1 MIRFLLLA
9 AIICVVYVW
18 LKGAGA
24 RARNA
29 AAAVPPQE
37 NMVTCAHCGVHLPQS
52 DSVAAGARFY
62 CTEEHRIAGPGK

>member
-1 MIRFLLLA
+1 MIIRFLLLA
-9 AIICVVYVW
+9 AFIYVIYVW
-18 LKGAGA
+18 LKGSAA

-29 AAAVPPQE
+29 GSAVPPQE

-62 CTEEHRIAGPGK
+62 CTEEHRLAGPK